1 MNKIFKL
8 ITSISFLFFSINAA
22 LSEEN
27 FFNEAL
33 KMYQN
38 EKYEDAR
45 FMLERNIV
53 FNPKDAKSYLYL
65 AKIYNHEEDQNKEEY
80 NLETT
85 LLIEP
90 NNEEAILMLMKIALK
105 KSNYSKVND
114 LSQTFIKVCKKLCD
128 ENNEIQK
135 SLKNIE
141 PATMSLDQNLNKILI
156 IDFGSQFTQLIA
168 RRIRELGVF
177 SEIVSHKKIKIKH
190 IDKSIKGIILS
201 GGPLNVYEINKYS
214 FDKKIINLS
223 IPILG
228 ICFGHQILSKLNGGR
243 VKQSKHREFGLAN
256 IYKKNESL
264 LIKNFFNKQKSKKVW
279 MSHADQVS
287 KLPKNF
293 KVIASSTNSKFA
305 IVENKLNKFYGIQFH
320 PEVTHTENGKK
331 LISNFIFLI
340 CKIKRNWS
348 SKDQK
353 IQLIKEVKD
362 QVGSEK
368 VICALSGGVDS
379 SVVAQLL
386 NKAIGKKLYCIFVN
400 TGLLR
405 KNEEVQVVQTF
416 KKRLKINLIYV
427 NAEKEF
433 LKKLHNVSDPEKKRK
448 IIGNLFIKIFERYAK
463 KIKNVKF
470 LAQGTLY
477 PDLIESR
484 SVTGSQTSK
493 IKSHH
498 NVGGLP
504 KKMKL
509 KLVEPLKFLFKDE
522 VRKLGLELN
531 LNKDIISRHPFPG
544 PGLAIRM
551 PGLITNEKIKILKEA
566 DYYFIQALR
575 DHGLYHKIWQAYA
588 ALLPVK
594 TVGVM
599 GDNRTYEYLCL
610 LRAITSEDGMTAD
623 FYEFKKSFME
633 TISNKIVN
641 SIRGINR
648 VVYDITSKPP
658 STIELE

>member
-1 MNKIFKL
+1 
-8 ITSISFLFFSINAA
+8 
-22 LSEEN
+22 
-27 FFNEAL
+27 
-33 KMYQN
+33 
-38 EKYEDAR
+38 
-45 FMLERNIV
+45 
-53 FNPKDAKSYLYL
+53 
-65 AKIYNHEEDQNKEEY
+65 
-80 NLETT
+80 
-85 LLIEP
+85 
-90 NNEEAILMLMKIALK
+90 
-105 KSNYSKVND
+105 
-114 LSQTFIKVCKKLCD
+114 
-128 ENNEIQK
+128 
-135 SLKNIE
+135 
-141 PATMSLDQNLNKILI
+141 MSLDKNLNKILI

-168 RRIRELGVF
+168 RRIRESGVY
-177 SEIVSHKKIKIKH
+177 SEIISHKKVKNKN
-190 IDKSIKGIILS
+190 IDNSIKGIILS
-201 GGPLNVYEINKYS
+201 GGPLNVYQINKYS
-214 FDKKIINLS
+214 FDKRIIENQ
-223 IPILG
+223 IPVLG

-243 VKQSKHREFGLAN
+243 VKQSKYREFGLAN
-256 IYKKNESL
+256 IRKKRESIL
-264 LIKNFFNKQKSKKVW
+264 TKNFFNKKNINKVW

-293 KVIASSTNSKFA
+293 NVIASSQNSKFA
-305 IVENKLNKFYGIQFH
+305 IIENKKKNFYGVQFH

-331 LISNFIFLI
+331 LINNFIFLI

-353 IQLIKEVKD
+353 IKLIKDV
-362 QVGSEK
+362 QNLVGKNK

-386 NKAIGKKLYCIFVN
+386 NKAIGKKLFCIFVN

-405 KNEEVQVVQTF
+405 KNEEIQVVKTF
-416 KKRLKINLIYV
+416 KKKLKINLIYV
-427 NAEKEF
+427 NAENEF
-433 LKKLHNVSDPEKKRK
+433 LRKLNNVSDPEKKRK

-463 KIKNVKF
+463 RIKNVKF

-477 PDLIESR
+477 PDLIESK

-504 KKMKL
+504 KRMKL

-522 VRKLGLELN
+522 VRKLGLELK
-531 LNKDIISRHPFPG
+531 LSKEIISRHPFPG

-551 PGLITNEKIKILKEA
+551 PGIITKEKIKILKEA
-566 DYYFIQALR
+566 DNYFIQALR
-575 DHGLYHKIWQAYA
+575 EHNLYNKIWQAYA

-623 FYEFKKSFME
+623 FYDFKKSFIQM
-633 TISNKIVN
+633 ISNKIVN
-641 SIRGINR
+641 SIRGVNR
-648 VVYDITSKPP
+648 VVYDVTSKPP

>member
-1 MNKIFKL
+1 
-8 ITSISFLFFSINAA
+8 
-22 LSEEN
+22 
-27 FFNEAL
+27 
-33 KMYQN
+33 
-38 EKYEDAR
+38 
-45 FMLERNIV
+45 
-53 FNPKDAKSYLYL
+53 
-65 AKIYNHEEDQNKEEY
+65 
-80 NLETT
+80 
-85 LLIEP
+85 
-90 NNEEAILMLMKIALK
+90 
-105 KSNYSKVND
+105 
-114 LSQTFIKVCKKLCD
+114 
-128 ENNEIQK
+128 
-135 SLKNIE
+135 
-141 PATMSLDQNLNKILI
+141 MSLDQKLDKILI

-168 RRIRELGVF
+168 RRIRDLGIF
-177 SEIVSHKKIKIKH
+177 SEIISHKKIKNKD
-190 IDKSIKGIILS
+190 IDSSVKGIVLS
-201 GGPLNVYEINKYS
+201 GGPLNVYESKKYS
-214 FDKKIINLS
+214 FDEKIIENRV
-223 IPILG
+223 PVLG
-228 ICFGHQILSKLNGGR
+228 ICFGHQILSKLNGGKI
-243 VKQSKHREFGLAN
+243 KQSKHREFGLAN
-256 IYKKNESL
+256 VYKKKDSL
-264 LIKNFFNKQKSKKVW
+264 LTKNFFNNKKTTKVW
-279 MSHADQVS
+279 MSHTDQVS
-287 KLPKNF
+287 VLPKNF
-293 KVIASSTNSKFA
+293 NVIASTQNSKFT
-305 IVENKLNKFYGIQFH
+305 IVESKNKKYYGVQFH
-320 PEVTHTENGKK
+320 PEVTHTDNGKK
-331 LISNFIFLI
+331 IISNFIFKV
-340 CKIKRNWS
+340 CQIKKNWS

-353 IQLIKEVKD
+353 RNLIKNVRQ
-362 QVGSEK
+362 QVGNNK

-405 KNEEVQVVQTF
+405 KNEEKYVVETF
-416 KKRLKINLIYV
+416 KKKLKINLIYV

-433 LKKLHNVSDPEKKRK
+433 IDKLKNISDPEKKRK

-463 KIKNVKF
+463 KIKDVKF

-477 PDLIESR
+477 PDLIESK

-504 KKMKL
+504 KKMRL

-531 LNKDIISRHPFPG
+531 LNKEIISRHPFPG

-551 PGLITNEKIKILKEA
+551 PGIITKEKINILKEA

-575 DHGLYHKIWQAYA
+575 EHGLYHKIWQAYA

-623 FYEFKKSFME
+623 FFEFKKSFIQE
-633 TISNKIVN
+633 ISNKIVN

>member
-1 MNKIFKL
+1 
-8 ITSISFLFFSINAA
+8 
-22 LSEEN
+22 
-27 FFNEAL
+27 
-33 KMYQN
+33 
-38 EKYEDAR
+38 
-45 FMLERNIV
+45 
-53 FNPKDAKSYLYL
+53 
-65 AKIYNHEEDQNKEEY
+65 
-80 NLETT
+80 
-85 LLIEP
+85 
-90 NNEEAILMLMKIALK
+90 
-105 KSNYSKVND
+105 
-114 LSQTFIKVCKKLCD
+114 
-128 ENNEIQK
+128 
-135 SLKNIE
+135 
-141 PATMSLDQNLNKILI
+141 MSLDQSLNKILI

-168 RRIRELGVF
+168 RRVRELGVF
-177 SEIVSHKKIKIKH
+177 SEIVSHKKIKNKDINS
-190 IDKSIKGIILS
+190 SIKGIILS
-201 GGPLNVYEINKYS
+201 GGPLNVDEINKYS
-214 FDKKIINLS
+214 FDKKIIEND

-228 ICFGHQILSKLNGGR
+228 ICFGHQILSKLNGGK

-256 IYKKNESL
+256 IYKKKESL
-264 LIKNFFNKQKSKKVW
+264 LTKNFFNNKKINKVW

-293 KVIASSTNSKFA
+293 KVIASSQNSKFA
-305 IVENKLNKFYGIQFH
+305 IIENKFKKFFGVQFH

-340 CKIKRNWS
+340 CKIKKNWS

-353 IQLIKEVKD
+353 IRLIKEIKN
-362 QVGSEK
+362 QVGENK

-386 NKAIGKKLYCIFVN
+386 NKAIGKKLFCIFVN

-405 KNEEVQVVQTF
+405 KDEEKQVVQTF
-416 KKRLKINLIYV
+416 KKKLKMNLIHV

-433 LKKLHNVSDPEKKRK
+433 IKRLSNITDPEKKRK

-477 PDLIESR
+477 PDLIESK

-504 KKMKL
+504 KRMRL

-531 LNKDIISRHPFPG
+531 LSSEIISRHPFPG

-551 PGLITNEKIKILKEA
+551 PGIITKEKINILKQA
-566 DYYFIQALR
+566 DFYFIQALK

-623 FYEFKKSFME
+623 FYEFKKTFIQM
-633 TISNKIVN
+633 ISNKIVN

>member
-1 MNKIFKL
+1 
-8 ITSISFLFFSINAA
+8 
-22 LSEEN
+22 
-27 FFNEAL
+27 
-33 KMYQN
+33 
-38 EKYEDAR
+38 
-45 FMLERNIV
+45 
-53 FNPKDAKSYLYL
+53 
-65 AKIYNHEEDQNKEEY
+65 
-80 NLETT
+80 
-85 LLIEP
+85 
-90 NNEEAILMLMKIALK
+90 
-105 KSNYSKVND
+105 
-114 LSQTFIKVCKKLCD
+114 
-128 ENNEIQK
+128 
-135 SLKNIE
+135 
-141 PATMSLDQNLNKILI
+141 MSLDRSLNKILI
-156 IDFGSQFTQLIA
+156 VDFGSQFTQLIA

-177 SEIVSHKKIKIKH
+177 SKIVSHKKIKIND
-190 IDKSIKGIILS
+190 IDNSIKGIILS
-201 GGPLNVYEINKYS
+201 GGPLNVYEIKKYS
-214 FDKKIINLS
+214 FDKRIIKNE
-223 IPILG
+223 IPVLG
-228 ICFGHQILSKLNGGR
+228 ICFGHQILAKLNGGKI
-243 VKQSKHREFGLAN
+243 KQSKHREFGLAN
-256 IYKKNESL
+256 IFRKKNSL
-264 LIKNFFNKQKSKKVW
+264 LTKNFFKGKKVIKVW

-293 KVIASSTNSKFA
+293 NVIASSYNSKFA
-305 IVENKLNKFYGIQFH
+305 IVEHKFKKLYGVQFH

-331 LISNFIFLI
+331 IISNFIFSI
-340 CKIKRNWS
+340 CKMKRNWS

-353 IQLIKEVKD
+353 LKLINDVRN
-362 QVGSEK
+362 QVGDNK

-405 KNEEVQVVQTF
+405 KDEERQVINTF

-433 LKKLHNVSDPEKKRK
+433 IRKLTNISDPEKKRK

-463 KIKNVKF
+463 KIRNVKF

-477 PDLIESR
+477 PDLIESK

-531 LNKDIISRHPFPG
+531 LSREIISRHPFPG

-551 PGLITNEKIKILKEA
+551 PGIITKEKINILKEA
-566 DYYFIQALR
+566 DHFFIQALR
-575 DHGLYHKIWQAYA
+575 EHNLYDKIWQAYA

-623 FYEFKKSFME
+623 FYEFKKAFIQE
-633 TISNKIVN
+633 ISNKIVN

>member
-1 MNKIFKL
+1 
-8 ITSISFLFFSINAA
+8 
-22 LSEEN
+22 
-27 FFNEAL
+27 
-33 KMYQN
+33 
-38 EKYEDAR
+38 
-45 FMLERNIV
+45 
-53 FNPKDAKSYLYL
+53 
-65 AKIYNHEEDQNKEEY
+65 
-80 NLETT
+80 
-85 LLIEP
+85 
-90 NNEEAILMLMKIALK
+90 
-105 KSNYSKVND
+105 
-114 LSQTFIKVCKKLCD
+114 
-128 ENNEIQK
+128 
-135 SLKNIE
+135 
-141 PATMSLDQNLNKILI
+141 MSLDKNLNKILI

-168 RRIRELGVF
+168 RRIRESGVY
-177 SEIVSHKKIKIKH
+177 SEIISHKKVKNKN
-190 IDKSIKGIILS
+190 IDNSIKGIILS
-201 GGPLNVYEINKYS
+201 GGPLNVYQINKYS
-214 FDKKIINLS
+214 FDKRIIENQ
-223 IPILG
+223 IPVLG

-243 VKQSKHREFGLAN
+243 VKQSKYREFGLAN
-256 IYKKNESL
+256 IRKKRESIL
-264 LIKNFFNKQKSKKVW
+264 TKNFFNKKNINKVW

-293 KVIASSTNSKFA
+293 NVIASSQNSKYA
-305 IVENKLNKFYGIQFH
+305 IIENKKKNFYGVQFH

-331 LISNFIFLI
+331 LINNFIFLI

-353 IQLIKEVKD
+353 IKLIKDV
-362 QVGSEK
+362 QSLVGKNK

-386 NKAIGKKLYCIFVN
+386 NKAIGKRLFCIFVN

-405 KNEEVQVVQTF
+405 KNEEIQVVKTF
-416 KKRLKINLIYV
+416 KKKLKINLIYV
-427 NAEKEF
+427 NAENEF
-433 LKKLHNVSDPEKKRK
+433 LRKLKNVSDPEKKRK

-463 KIKNVKF
+463 RIKNVKF

-477 PDLIESR
+477 PDLIESK

-522 VRKLGLELN
+522 VRKLGLELK
-531 LNKDIISRHPFPG
+531 LSREIISRHPFPG

-551 PGLITNEKIKILKEA
+551 PGIITKEKIKILKEA
-566 DYYFIQALR
+566 DNYFIQALR
-575 DHGLYHKIWQAYA
+575 DHNLYNKIWQAYA

-623 FYEFKKSFME
+623 FYDFKKSFIQM
-633 TISNKIVN
+633 ISNKIVN
-641 SIRGINR
+641 SIRGVNR
-648 VVYDITSKPP
+648 VVYDVTSKPP

>member
-1 MNKIFKL
+1 
-8 ITSISFLFFSINAA
+8 
-22 LSEEN
+22 
-27 FFNEAL
+27 
-33 KMYQN
+33 
-38 EKYEDAR
+38 
-45 FMLERNIV
+45 
-53 FNPKDAKSYLYL
+53 
-65 AKIYNHEEDQNKEEY
+65 
-80 NLETT
+80 
-85 LLIEP
+85 
-90 NNEEAILMLMKIALK
+90 
-105 KSNYSKVND
+105 
-114 LSQTFIKVCKKLCD
+114 
-128 ENNEIQK
+128 
-135 SLKNIE
+135 
-141 PATMSLDQNLNKILI
+141 MSLDQNLNKILI

-177 SEIVSHKKIKIKH
+177 CEIASHKKIKHSNINAT
-190 IDKSIKGIILS
+190 IRGIILS

-214 FDKKIINLS
+214 FDKKILEKN

-228 ICFGHQILSKLNGGR
+228 ICFGHQILSKLKGGK
-243 VKQSKHREFGLAN
+243 VKQSKDREFGLAN
-256 IYKKNESL
+256 LYKKRKSL
-264 LIKNFFNKQKSKKVW
+264 LTKDYFNQSKFKKVW
-279 MSHADQVS
+279 MSHADQVT

-293 KVIASSTNSKFA
+293 NVIASSQNSKFA
-305 IVENKLNKFYGIQFH
+305 IVENKTKKFYGVQFH
-320 PEVTHTENGKK
+320 PEVTHTEKGKK
-331 LISNFIFLI
+331 IISNFIFLI

-353 IQLIKEVKD
+353 VKLIKDIKT
-362 QVGSEK
+362 QVRNNK

-386 NKAIGKKLYCIFVN
+386 NKAIGKNLYCIFVN

-405 KNEEVQVVQTF
+405 KNEEKQVVDTF
-416 KKRLKINLIYV
+416 KKRLKINLIHV
-427 NAEKEF
+427 NAEKQF
-433 LKKLHNVSDPEKKRK
+433 LKKLSNISDPEKKRK

-463 KIKNVKF
+463 KIKKVKF

-477 PDLIESR
+477 PDLIESK

-509 KLVEPLKFLFKDE
+509 ELVEPLKLLFKDE

-531 LNKDIISRHPFPG
+531 LSKDIISRHPFPG

-551 PGLITNEKIKILKEA
+551 PGVITKQKINILKEA
-566 DYYFIQALR
+566 DYFFIKALR
-575 DHGLYHKIWQAYA
+575 ENNLYHKIWQAYA

-623 FYEFKKSFME
+623 FYNFKKSFIQE
-633 TISNKIVN
+633 VSNKIVN

>member
-1 MNKIFKL
+1 MN
-8 ITSISFLFFSINAA
+8 
-22 LSEEN
+22 
-27 FFNEAL
+27 
-33 KMYQN
+33 
-38 EKYEDAR
+38 
-45 FMLERNIV
+45 
-53 FNPKDAKSYLYL
+53 
-65 AKIYNHEEDQNKEEY
+65 
-80 NLETT
+80 
-85 LLIEP
+85 
-90 NNEEAILMLMKIALK
+90 
-105 KSNYSKVND
+105 
-114 LSQTFIKVCKKLCD
+114 
-128 ENNEIQK
+128 
-135 SLKNIE
+135 
-141 PATMSLDQNLNKILI
+141 LDQNLDKVVI

-177 SEIVSHKKIKIKH
+177 SEIVSHKKIRTSDINQ
-190 IDKSIKGIILS
+190 SVRGIILS
-201 GGPLNVYEINKYS
+201 GGPLNVYQINKYS
-214 FDKKIINLS
+214 FDKKILELN

-243 VKQSKHREFGLAN
+243 VRQSKHREFGLAN
-256 IYKKNESL
+256 IFKKRDSL
-264 LIKNFFNKQKSKKVW
+264 LTKNFYGVKKTKEVW

-293 KVIASSTNSKFA
+293 QVIASSTNSKYA
-305 IVENKLNKFYGIQFH
+305 IVENKLKKYYGVQFH

-331 LISNFIFLI
+331 LISNFVFLI
-340 CKIKRNWS
+340 CKIKKNWS

-353 IQLIKEVKD
+353 IKLINEVRD
-362 QVGSEK
+362 QVGSHK

-386 NKAIGKKLYCIFVN
+386 NNAIGKKLYCIFVN

-405 KNEEVQVVQTF
+405 KDEETQVVQTF
-416 KKRLKINLIYV
+416 KKRLKMNLIYV
-427 NAEKEF
+427 NAENEF
-433 LKKLHNVSDPEKKRK
+433 LGKLKNVPDPEKKRK

-463 KIKNVKF
+463 KIKDVKF

-477 PDLIESR
+477 PDLIESK

-504 KKMKL
+504 KKMNL

-522 VRKLGLELN
+522 VRKLGLELKLSN
-531 LNKDIISRHPFPG
+531 EIISRHPFPG

-551 PGLITNEKIKILKEA
+551 PGNITNEKIKILKEA
-566 DYYFIQALR
+566 DYYFIQALK

-623 FYEFKKSFME
+623 FFEFRKSFMQ

-648 VVYDITSKPP
+648 VVYDVTSKPP

>member
-1 MNKIFKL
+1 
-8 ITSISFLFFSINAA
+8 
-22 LSEEN
+22 
-27 FFNEAL
+27 
-33 KMYQN
+33 
-38 EKYEDAR
+38 
-45 FMLERNIV
+45 
-53 FNPKDAKSYLYL
+53 
-65 AKIYNHEEDQNKEEY
+65 
-80 NLETT
+80 
-85 LLIEP
+85 
-90 NNEEAILMLMKIALK
+90 
-105 KSNYSKVND
+105 
-114 LSQTFIKVCKKLCD
+114 
-128 ENNEIQK
+128 
-135 SLKNIE
+135 
-141 PATMSLDQNLNKILI
+141 MSLDQNLDKILI
-156 IDFGSQFTQLIA
+156 VDFGSQFTQLIA
-168 RRIRELGVF
+168 RRIRELGIF
-177 SEIVSHKKIKIKH
+177 SEIVSHKKIRVKDINQ
-190 IDKSIKGIILS
+190 SIKGIILS
-201 GGPLNVYEINKYS
+201 GGPLNVYQISKYT
-214 FDKKIINLS
+214 FNEKILDLN

-256 IYKKNESL
+256 IYRKNNSL
-264 LIKNFFNKQKSKKVW
+264 LTNNFFTNKKFKRVW

-293 KVIASSTNSKFA
+293 KVIASSDNSKFA
-305 IVENKLNKFYGIQFH
+305 IIENKIRKFYGVQFH
-320 PEVTHTENGKK
+320 PEVTHTKNGKK
-331 LISNFIFLI
+331 IISNFIFLI
-340 CKIKRNWS
+340 CKIKKNWS
-348 SKDQK
+348 PKDQK
-353 IQLIKEVKD
+353 IKLINDIKK
-362 QVGSEK
+362 QVGSSK

-405 KNEEVQVVQTF
+405 KNEENQVINTF
-416 KKRLKINLIYV
+416 KKKLKINLIYV

-433 LKKLHNVSDPEKKRK
+433 LKKLNNVSDPEKKRK
-448 IIGNLFIKIFERYAK
+448 IIGNYFIKIFESYAK

-477 PDLIESR
+477 PDLIESK
-484 SVTGSQTSK
+484 SVTGSESSK

-509 KLVEPLKFLFKDE
+509 KLIEPLKFLFKDE

-531 LNKDIISRHPFPG
+531 LSKSIISRHPFPG
-544 PGLAIRM
+544 PGLAIRI
-551 PGLITNEKIKILKEA
+551 PGLITKEKIQILKDA
-566 DYYFIQALR
+566 DYYFIKALK
-575 DHGLYHKIWQAYA
+575 DHGFYHKIWQAYA

-599 GDNRTYEYLCL
+599 GDNRTYEYICL

-623 FYEFKKSFME
+623 FYDFKKSFMQ

>member
-1 MNKIFKL
+1 
-8 ITSISFLFFSINAA
+8 
-22 LSEEN
+22 
-27 FFNEAL
+27 
-33 KMYQN
+33 
-38 EKYEDAR
+38 
-45 FMLERNIV
+45 
-53 FNPKDAKSYLYL
+53 
-65 AKIYNHEEDQNKEEY
+65 
-80 NLETT
+80 
-85 LLIEP
+85 
-90 NNEEAILMLMKIALK
+90 
-105 KSNYSKVND
+105 
-114 LSQTFIKVCKKLCD
+114 
-128 ENNEIQK
+128 
-135 SLKNIE
+135 
-141 PATMSLDQNLNKILI
+141 
-156 IDFGSQFTQLIA
+156 
-168 RRIRELGVF
+168 
-177 SEIVSHKKIKIKH
+177 
-190 IDKSIKGIILS
+190 
-201 GGPLNVYEINKYS
+201 
-214 FDKKIINLS
+214 
-223 IPILG
+223 
-228 ICFGHQILSKLNGGR
+228 
-243 VKQSKHREFGLAN
+243 
-256 IYKKNESL
+256 
-264 LIKNFFNKQKSKKVW
+264 

-293 KVIASSTNSKFA
+293 KVIASSNNSKFA
-305 IVENKLNKFYGIQFH
+305 IIENKKKNFYGVQFH

-331 LISNFIFLI
+331 LIKNFVFLI
-340 CKIKRNWS
+340 CKIKKNWS
-348 SKDQK
+348 PKDQK
-353 IQLIKEVKD
+353 IKLIKEV
-362 QVGSEK
+362 QEIAGTNK

-386 NKAIGKKLYCIFVN
+386 NKAIGKKLFCVFVN

-405 KNEEVQVVQTF
+405 KNEEIQVVKTF
-416 KKRLKINLIYV
+416 KKKLKINLIYV

-433 LKKLHNVSDPEKKRK
+433 LRKLHNVSDPEKKRK

-477 PDLIESR
+477 PDLIESK

-509 KLVEPLKFLFKDE
+509 KLIEPLKFLFKDE

-531 LNKDIISRHPFPG
+531 LSKEIISRHPFPG

-551 PGLITNEKIKILKEA
+551 PGIITKEKIKILKEA
-566 DYYFIQALR
+566 DNYFIQALK
-575 DHGLYHKIWQAYA
+575 DHNLYDKIWQAYA

-623 FYEFKKSFME
+623 FFDFKKTFIQK
-633 TISNKIVN
+633 ISNKIVN

-648 VVYDITSKPP
+648 VVYDVTSKPP

>member
-1 MNKIFKL
+1 
-8 ITSISFLFFSINAA
+8 
-22 LSEEN
+22 
-27 FFNEAL
+27 
-33 KMYQN
+33 
-38 EKYEDAR
+38 
-45 FMLERNIV
+45 
-53 FNPKDAKSYLYL
+53 
-65 AKIYNHEEDQNKEEY
+65 
-80 NLETT
+80 
-85 LLIEP
+85 
-90 NNEEAILMLMKIALK
+90 
-105 KSNYSKVND
+105 
-114 LSQTFIKVCKKLCD
+114 
-128 ENNEIQK
+128 
-135 SLKNIE
+135 
-141 PATMSLDQNLNKILI
+141 MSLDLNLDKILI

-177 SEIVSHKKIKIKH
+177 SELISHKKIKSSQIKTN
-190 IDKSIKGIILS
+190 IRGIILS
-201 GGPLNVYEINKYS
+201 GGPLNVYQLNNNL
-214 FDKKIINLS
+214 FDKKILKLG

-228 ICFGHQILSKLNGGR
+228 ICFGHQILTKFNGGK

-256 IYKKNESL
+256 IHKKNDSVL
-264 LIKNFFNKQKSKKVW
+264 TKNFFNKNTKKVW

-287 KLPKNF
+287 KLPKTF
-293 KVIASSTNSKFA
+293 KVVASSENSKFA
-305 IVENKLNKFYGIQFH
+305 IVESKISKFFGVQFH
-320 PEVTHTENGKK
+320 PEVTHTESGKK
-331 LISNFIFLI
+331 IISNFIFLI
-340 CKIKRNWS
+340 CKIKKNWS
-348 SKDQK
+348 PKDQK
-353 IQLIKEVKD
+353 IKLIKEIKEK
-362 QVGSEK
+362 VGTNK

-405 KNEEVQVVQTF
+405 KNEENQVVKTF
-416 KKRLKINLIYV
+416 KKKLKINLIYV
-427 NAEKEF
+427 DAKKEF
-433 LKKLHNVSDPEKKRK
+433 LKKLKNVTDPEKKRK
-448 IIGNLFIKIFERYAK
+448 IIGNLFIKIFERYSK

-477 PDLIESR
+477 PDLIESK
-484 SVTGSQTSK
+484 SVTGSHTSK

-509 KLVEPLKFLFKDE
+509 KLVEPLRFLFKDE

-531 LNKDIISRHPFPG
+531 LSKEIISRHPFPG

-551 PGLITNEKIKILKEA
+551 PGLITSEKIRILKEA
-566 DYYFIQALR
+566 DYFFIKALKE
-575 DHGLYHKIWQAYA
+575 HGLYNKIWQAYA

-623 FYEFKKSFME
+623 FFEFKKSFSQM
-633 TISNKIVN
+633 ISNKIVN